1 MRKRYETVI
10 YDLDGTLLNT
20 LEDLAN
26 AVNHAMRESGY
37 PERTSEEVCRFVGNG
52 VGQLI
57 HRALP
62 ASADGDEEAFEET
75 LQAFKSY
82 YARHNNDT
90 TAPYDGIE
98 ALLER
103 LNQAG
108 VRQAIVSNKNDPN
121 VKALTRDYFSRWI
134 PLAVGEQEGVRRK
147 PAPDT
152 VLRVMEE
159 WGCKPS
165 EVLYVG
171 DSDVDV
177 ETARNA
183 GVDGAAVC
191 WGFRT
196 EDELRAAG
204 AANLFHTPKQLGDYI
219 LGISSEKR

>member
-108 VRQAIVSNKNDPN
+108 VRQAIVSNKNDPQRQGAHSGLFQPLDSPGGGRTGGRAPQARSGYGPQGDGGMGLQ
-121 VKALTRDYFSRWI
+121 ALRSA
-134 PLAVGEQEGVRRK
+134 LCRRQ
-147 PAPDT
+147 
-152 VLRVMEE
+152 RR
-159 WGCKPS
+159 GCGNCP
-165 EVLYVG
+165 
-171 DSDVDV
+171 
-177 ETARNA
+177 
-183 GVDGAAVC
+183 
-191 WGFRT
+191 
-196 EDELRAAG
+196 
-204 AANLFHTPKQLGDYI
+204 
-219 LGISSEKR
+219 

>member
-1 MRKRYETVI
+1 MKSYDTVI
-10 YDLDGTLLNT
+10 FDLDGTLLHT
-20 LEDLAN
+20 LEDLMLS
-26 AVNHAMRESGY
+26 VNHALSG
-37 PERTSEEVCRFVGNG
+37 RTKVRRSLEEVRGFVGNG

-62 ASADGDEEAFEET
+62 ASADGDEEAFQET

-98 ALLER
+98 ALLDR
-103 LNQAG
+103 LHQAG

-152 VLRVMEE
+152 VLKVMEE
-159 WGCKPS
+159 WGLKPS
-165 EVLYVG
+165 EVIYVG

-183 GVDGAAVC
+183 GVDCAAVC

-204 AANLFHTPKQLGDYI
+204 ATALFHTPKQLGDYI
-219 LGISSEKR
+219 LGATSKKQ

>member
-37 PERTSEEVCRFVGNG
+37 PERTLEEVCRFVGNG

-121 VKALTRDYFSRWI
+121 VKALTQDYFSRWI

-152 VLRVMEE
+152 VLRVMKE
-159 WGCKPS
+159 WGMQAIRSALCRRQRRGCGNRPQCRS
-165 EVLYVG
+165 GRCSGLL
-171 DSDVDV
+171 
-177 ETARNA
+177 
-183 GVDGAAVC
+183 GVPHRG
-191 WGFRT
+191 
-196 EDELRAAG
+196 RAARRRRYEPVPY
-204 AANLFHTPKQLGDYI
+204 A
-219 LGISSEKR
+219 

>member
-90 TAPYDGIE
+90 TAPYDG
-98 ALLER
+98 
-103 LNQAG
+103 
-108 VRQAIVSNKNDPN
+108 D
-121 VKALTRDYFSRWI
+121 
-134 PLAVGEQEGVRRK
+134 
-147 PAPDT
+147 
-152 VLRVMEE
+152 
-159 WGCKPS
+159 
-165 EVLYVG
+165 
-171 DSDVDV
+171 
-177 ETARNA
+177 
-183 GVDGAAVC
+183 
-191 WGFRT
+191 
-196 EDELRAAG
+196 
-204 AANLFHTPKQLGDYI
+204 
-219 LGISSEKR
+219 

>member
-37 PERTSEEVCRFVGNG
+37 PERTLEEVCRFVGNG

-121 VKALTRDYFSRWI
+121 VKALTQDYFSRWI

-152 VLRVMEE
+152 VLRVMKE

-177 ETARNA
+177 ETAHNA
-183 GVDGAAVC
+183 NLPCCGAV

-196 EDELRAAG
+196 REELNAAG
-204 AANLFHTPKQLGDYI
+204 AEYLAENSDELYDVIMK
-219 LGISSEKR
+219 

>member
-121 VKALTRDYFSRWI
+121 VKALTQDYFSRWI

-152 VLRVMEE
+152 VLRVMKE
-159 WGCKPS
+159 WG
-165 EVLYVG
+165 
-171 DSDVDV
+171 
-177 ETARNA
+177 
-183 GVDGAAVC
+183 
-191 WGFRT
+191 
-196 EDELRAAG
+196 
-204 AANLFHTPKQLGDYI
+204 
-219 LGISSEKR
+219 